1 MSVAKY
7 YDNYGRERWYFACR
21 YKDSLGDTHMRKDT
35 RYFTYEEAKEAE
47 DEFKANVAFLYV
59 PQQELLKFWR
69 DNHEGNDYGK

>member
-7 YDNYGRERWYFACR
+7 YDSYGRERWYFAYR

-35 RYFTYEEAKEAE
+35 RYFSYEEAKEAE
-47 DEFKANVAFLYV
+47 AEFKANVAFLYV

-69 DNHEGNDYGK
+69 ENH

>member
-1 MSVAKY
+1 
-7 YDNYGRERWYFACR
+7 
-21 YKDSLGDTHMRKDT
+21 MRKDT

-69 DNHEGNDYGK
+69 ENHH